1 MFILIVGN
9 PVDGYAYY
17 GPFHDHDDATN
28 YAENTGTEGNP
39 WWVAPL
45 EEAE

>member
-9 PVDGYAYY
+9 PSDGFTYY
-17 GPFHDHDDATN
+17 GPFDEHDDAVT
-28 YAENTGTEGNP
+28 YAEATGTEGNP

-45 EEAE
+45 EAAD